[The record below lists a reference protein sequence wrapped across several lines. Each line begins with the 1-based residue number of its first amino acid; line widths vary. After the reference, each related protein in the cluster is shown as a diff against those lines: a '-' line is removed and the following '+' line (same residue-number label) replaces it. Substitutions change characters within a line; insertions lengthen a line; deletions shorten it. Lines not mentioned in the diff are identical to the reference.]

1 MLEEGGVQLHDVA
14 DGSLFYNEHQ
24 LLQRD
29 LSVAVLRVLRAS
41 SSDPN
46 LTVCDALS
54 GTGVRALRYAVE
66 CCTAKGSIK
75 VTANDASTSA
85 AIVANRDLNGIAA
98 ELFAVQGQD
107 ASALLLANALQFYY
121 IDLDPFGS
129 PMPFLAA
136 AVTAVADHG
145 VLAVAATDFDVISGK
160 RARACRRL
168 YGTNPVPN
176 STCPG
181 EVALRV
187 LLQAIAT
194 AAAEQGKLV
203 EPLLC
208 VGLEFCVRVF
218 VRVHSNAASNAAA
231 AAAAAAGTADAVADA
246 DAAVPELIWLTPA
259 DITAAGSAYT
269 VHYSKPNSDN
279 SEQSRNKTAAAVY
292 GPLWGGP
299 LYSTDFV
306 AQVLALLT
314 RTETDAA
321 SATATAVQPPS
332 KLLYPLATAD
342 RIAALLSS
350 LTQELQGV
358 ILSCSMPLLAKQLGI
373 AHMRPSLLTVINC
386 LNAAGHQCSLTH
398 TDPQGFKTTAPPAVV
413 AEAVLSAVHTTTGGA
428 LAAASAAVAK
438 QNSSDVNNSS
448 SNAITA
454 QQLGDDDQIV
464 DDNYVDQDTAQLLD
478 TAGCG
483 TRCTGSN
490 APAQCDSATVIQ
502 YIQDTTAAAA
512 LAHVHV
518 LVVGSNAELTTALQQ
533 CSSATVQVSTDVS
546 TLHDAVAMCDSTASV
561 KTNSGD
567 SNNAINSTDYNKN
580 NDNTASCVYVLVLVG
595 GVHTVTEQLQLA
607 VSSMHIVGISDSDG
621 SMPKLIGHVLCTT
634 DSVYISN
641 CCIMSSDD
649 SNHAAYK
656 RKRDDASSSNSS
668 GNKLSQTVVVQGT
681 GASLHL
687 TNCSITNDGVSSGAC
702 VCAANSAH
710 LVLDSCSISS
720 SSGAGMFVCGKATAC
735 ITASAVANM

>member
-1 MLEEGGVQLHDVA
+1 MFEEGGVQLHDVA
-14 DGSLFYNEHQ
+14 DGSLFYNKHQ

-29 LSVAVLRVLRAS
+29 LSVAVLLVLRAS

-46 LTVCDALS
+46 PLTVCDALS

-75 VTANDASTSA
+75 VTANDTSTSA
-85 AIVANRDLNGIAA
+85 AILANCDLNGIAA

-107 ASALLLANALQFYY
+107 ASVLLLANPLQFHY

-231 AAAAAAGTADAVADA
+231 AAAAGAADAVADA

-259 DITAAGSAYT
+259 NITVAGSAYT
-269 VHYSKPNSDN
+269 VHYSKPNCDN

-306 AQVLALLT
+306 AQVLALVT

-358 ILSCSMPLLAKQLGI
+358 MLSYSMPLLAKQLGI

-386 LNAAGHQCSLTH
+386 LKAAGHQCSLTH
-398 TDPQGFKTTAPPAVV
+398 TDSQ
-413 AEAVLSAVHTTTGGA
+413 
-428 LAAASAAVAK
+428 
-438 QNSSDVNNSS
+438 
-448 SNAITA
+448 
-454 QQLGDDDQIV
+454 
-464 DDNYVDQDTAQLLD
+464 
-478 TAGCG
+478 
-483 TRCTGSN
+483 
-490 APAQCDSATVIQ
+490 
-502 YIQDTTAAAA
+502 
-512 LAHVHV
+512 
-518 LVVGSNAELTTALQQ
+518 
-533 CSSATVQVSTDVS
+533 
-546 TLHDAVAMCDSTASV
+546 
-561 KTNSGD
+561 
-567 SNNAINSTDYNKN
+567 
-580 NDNTASCVYVLVLVG
+580 VG
-595 GVHTVTEQLQLA
+595 GSIH
-607 VSSMHIVGISDSDG
+607 SS
-621 SMPKLIGHVLCTT
+621 C
-634 DSVYISN
+634 Y
-641 CCIMSSDD
+641 
-649 SNHAAYK
+649 
-656 RKRDDASSSNSS
+656 
-668 GNKLSQTVVVQGT
+668 
-681 GASLHL
+681 
-687 TNCSITNDGVSSGAC
+687 
-702 VCAANSAH
+702 
-710 LVLDSCSISS
+710 
-720 SSGAGMFVCGKATAC
+720 
-735 ITASAVANM
+735 